1 MSCKAE
7 NLHMYSWKENSCH
20 WKGNHFLGSSSLVHF
35 RSMFHFCTP
44 KNVKKSLV
52 SRGYKNV
59 HELHEQVK
67 RKADLKVTQISQ
79 YK

>member
-1 MSCKAE
+1 
-7 NLHMYSWKENSCH
+7 
-20 WKGNHFLGSSSLVHF
+20 
-35 RSMFHFCTP
+35 MFHFCTP

-52 SRGYKNV
+52 SRGSKNV

>member
-1 MSCKAE
+1 
-7 NLHMYSWKENSCH
+7 
-20 WKGNHFLGSSSLVHF
+20 
-35 RSMFHFCTP
+35 MFHFRTP
-44 KNVKKSLV
+44 KNVKKPLV